1 MLRTIQ
7 CYCIHFLGSDII
19 LAEEDLHILTK
30 ILRPAAPQWRTL
42 GLALGF
48 LNYELTTIEQKP
60 LLIAEGIAGYFREM
74 LSQWLKWAPPNHPSP
89 TIENLALALQSSEHE
104 DLAVKLRPEYFQRK
118 GKL

>member
-1 MLRTIQ
+1 MLSEKDLQ
-7 CYCIHFLGSDII
+7 I
-19 LAEEDLHILTK
+19 LME
-30 ILRPAAPQWRTL
+30 ILRPATPQWKRV

-48 LNYELTTIEQKP
+48 LDYELATIELKP
-60 LLIAEGIAGYFREM
+60 LLIPEGSPGYFREM

-89 TIENLALALQSSEHE
+89 TIENLAPALQSSKHE

>member
-1 MLRTIQ
+1 ML
-7 CYCIHFLGSDII
+7 S
-19 LAEEDLHILTK
+19 EKDLHILTE
-30 ILRPAAPQWRTL
+30 ILRPATPQWKRV

-48 LNYELTTIEQKP
+48 LDYELTTIQQKP
-60 LLIAEGIAGYFREM
+60 LLIPEGSPGYFREM

-89 TIENLALALQSSEHE
+89 TIENLAPALQSSEHE